1 MYVYYFFGKNH
12 ISELMV
18 QLTEHT
24 DDQVLWINIKAGGE
38 SYFNLLFKRYYSE
51 LYYYGI
57 KITPVPDFVKECIQ
71 EVFIRIWETR
81 KSLGDVKNVKSY
93 LIVSVRRM
101 ILSKKKDVKEK
112 QVIEI
117 GHAENSPFLFV
128 ANEFVKQE
136 EISDEVRQ
144 VLLSAINSLTAK
156 QRELVMLFFYHGLSY
171 TEISQ
176 VIGVNLQSVRNLM
189 YRTLIKL
196 RKSVGKKIA
205 KSMNNLVFFLF
216 SSALVK

>member
-1 MYVYYFFGKNH
+1 MFTISLVSITF
-12 ISELMV
+12 SELMV

-24 DDQVLWINIKAGGE
+24 DDQVLWKNIKAGGE
-38 SYFNLLFKRYYSE
+38 PYFNLLFKRYYSD

-57 KITPVPDFVKECIQ
+57 KIIPIPDFVKECIQ

-81 KSLGDVKNVKSY
+81 KSLGDVKNIKSY
-93 LIVSVRRM
+93 LIVSIRRM

-112 QVIEI
+112 QAIEI
-117 GHAENSPFLFV
+117 GQIENYPFLFIE
-128 ANEFVKQE
+128 NEFVKQE
-136 EISDEVRQ
+136 EISDEVRH
-144 VLLSAINSLTAK
+144 VLLSAINSLTIK

-189 YRTLIKL
+189 HRTLTKL
-196 RKSVGKKIA
+196 RKSVGKKIT
-205 KSMNNLVFFLF
+205 KPMSNLVFFLF
-216 SSALVK
+216 SSAIVKK